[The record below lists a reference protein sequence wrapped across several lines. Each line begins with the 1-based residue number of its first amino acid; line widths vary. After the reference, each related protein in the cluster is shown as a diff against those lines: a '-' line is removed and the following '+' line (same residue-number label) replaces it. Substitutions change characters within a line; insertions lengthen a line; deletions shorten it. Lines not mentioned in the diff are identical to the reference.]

1 MDNRT
6 PFIPEYQNLLIPT
19 VIETTNRGERGYD
32 IYSRLLRDRLIFI
45 GTPIDDHVANLV
57 VAQLLFLTHED
68 PERDIMI
75 YINSPGGSVTA
86 GLAIYDTMQ
95 YIQPDVSTVCLGMTA
110 SMATVLLCAG
120 AKGKRFAL
128 PNSTIHQHPA
138 LIQQMGG
145 SAPDIQIQAKE
156 LLRQQEKIRQIMANH
171 TGQSMER
178 LARDF
183 DRDMFM
189 DSQQA
194 LEYGIV
200 DEVIRSTTEL
210 PPSLAPGGNNAG
222 LLDSGDDRGYEIRR
236 EREGE
241 MTPGAR

>member
-1 MDNRT
+1 MD
-6 PFIPEYQNLLIPT
+6 IQNLLIPT

-32 IYSRLLRDRLIFI
+32 IYSRLLKDRLIFI
-45 GTPIDDHVANLV
+45 GMPIDDHVANLV

-68 PERDIMI
+68 PERDIMM
-75 YINSPGGSVTA
+75 YINSPGGSITA

-95 YIQPDVSTVCLGMTA
+95 YIQPDISTLCLGITA

-120 AKGKRFAL
+120 TKGKRYSL

-145 SAPDIQIQAKE
+145 SAPDVQIQARE
-156 LLRQQEKIRQIMANH
+156 LLRMQEKIRQIMAAH

-178 LARDF
+178 ITRDF
-183 DRDMFM
+183 DRDMYM
-189 DSQQA
+189 DAQQA

-200 DEVIRSTTEL
+200 DEVIRSTAEL
-210 PPSLAPGGNNAG
+210 PDNLNPAINP
-222 LLDSGDDRGYEIRR
+222 LLGSGDDRSYIDARR

-241 MTPGAR
+241 MSPGAR

>member
-1 MDNRT
+1 MDTKNYL
-6 PFIPEYQNLLIPT
+6 IPDYQNLLIPT

-32 IYSRLLRDRLIFI
+32 IYSRLLKDRLIFI

-68 PERDIMI
+68 PERDIMM
-75 YINSPGGSVTA
+75 YINSPGGSITA

-95 YIQPDVSTVCLGMTA
+95 YIQPDISTLCLGITA

-120 AKGKRFAL
+120 AKGKRYSL

-145 SAPDIQIQAKE
+145 SAPDVQIQARE
-156 LLRQQEKIRQIMANH
+156 LLRMQEKIRQIMAHH
-171 TGQSMER
+171 TGQSIER
-178 LARDF
+178 IGRDF
-183 DRDMFM
+183 DRDMYM
-189 DSQQA
+189 DAQQA
-194 LEYGIV
+194 LEYGLI
-200 DEVIRSTTEL
+200 DEVIRSTSEL
-210 PPSLAPGGNNAG
+210 PDSLNPAVNP
-222 LLDSGDDRGYEIRR
+222 LLGSGDERNYIEGRR
-236 EREGE
+236 ERESE

>member
-1 MDNRT
+1 MD
-6 PFIPEYQNLLIPT
+6 IKNLLIPT

-68 PERDIMI
+68 PERDILI
-75 YINSPGGSVTA
+75 YINSPGGSITA

-95 YIQPDVSTVCLGMTA
+95 YIQPDVSTLCLGITA
-110 SMATVLLCAG
+110 SMATVLLCGG
-120 AKGKRFAL
+120 AKGKRYSL

-138 LIQQMGG
+138 LITQMGG

-156 LLRQQEKIRQIMANH
+156 LMRMQEKVRNIMAQH
-171 TGQSMER
+171 TGQSIER
-178 LARDF
+178 IAKDF
-183 DRDMFM
+183 DRDLYM
-189 DSQQA
+189 DPPQA
-194 LEYGIV
+194 LEYGII
-200 DEVIRSTTEL
+200 DEIIRSTAEL
-210 PPSLAPGGNNAG
+210 PPDLSPVANTP
-222 LLDSGDDRGYEIRR
+222 LLSSSGESFDSRH
-236 EREGE
+236 ERDTE

>member
-1 MDNRT
+1 MD
-6 PFIPEYQNLLIPT
+6 IQNLLIPT

-32 IYSRLLRDRLIFI
+32 IYSRLLKDRLIFI

-68 PERDIMI
+68 PERDIMM
-75 YINSPGGSVTA
+75 YINSPGGSITA

-95 YIQPDVSTVCLGMTA
+95 YIQPDISTLCLGITA

-120 AKGKRFAL
+120 TKGKRYSL

-145 SAPDIQIQAKE
+145 SAPDVQIQARE
-156 LLRQQEKIRQIMANH
+156 LLRMQEKIRQIMAAH

-178 LARDF
+178 ITRDF
-183 DRDMFM
+183 DRDMYM
-189 DSQQA
+189 DAQQA
-194 LEYGIV
+194 LEYGII
-200 DEVIRSTTEL
+200 DEVIRSTAEL
-210 PPSLAPGGNNAG
+210 PANLNPATNP
-222 LLDSGDDRGYEIRR
+222 LLGSGDERSYIDARR
-236 EREGE
+236 ERESE
-241 MTPGAR
+241 MSPGAR

>member
-1 MDNRT
+1 MDTKNFMT
-6 PFIPEYQNLLIPT
+6 SDYQNLLIPT

-57 VAQLLFLTHED
+57 VAQLIFLTHED
-68 PERDIMI
+68 PERDIMM
-75 YINSPGGSVTA
+75 YINSPGGSITA

-95 YIQPDVSTVCLGMTA
+95 YIQSDVSTLCLGITA

-145 SAPDIQIQAKE
+145 SAPDIQSQARE
-156 LLRQQEKIRQIMANH
+156 LIRMQEKIRQIMANH
-171 TGQSMER
+171 TGQPIER

-189 DSQQA
+189 DAQQA

-200 DEVIRSTTEL
+200 DEVISSTAEL
-210 PPSLAPGGNNAG
+210 PPSLTPGGNSG
-222 LLDSGDDRGYEIRR
+222 LLTSGDSHDYEARR